1 MNLYIA
7 EDMGKGGSYVA
18 PNSHFISSISLLS
31 GSLPWDKF
39 EKFFNEK
46 KLVNLTGHEQIVLLR
61 LMALQELLCLNDD
74 SLLEWAKHQL
84 YLFSFMQTDFKPR
97 IPSKEL
103 LVEFRSK
110 FNETGLLKPFRKQCQ
125 RLISEHESR
134 FPPITNQESQSHT
147 NASNIGAGLK
157 KHRLVNDTKV
167 DLPNIEISSGS
178 TCLNCGSHN
187 VIKLKTSQEAS
198 SLPNISFSRCRFC
211 GNTFRDNS

>member
-1 MNLYIA
+1 MNLYVA

-18 PNSHFISSISLLS
+18 PNSHFISSISLFS

-39 EKFFNEK
+39 EKFFKTK
-46 KLVNLTGHEQIVLLR
+46 KLVNLSSNEQIILLR
-61 LMALQELLCLNDD
+61 LIALQELLCLNDD

-84 YLFSFMQTDFKPR
+84 YLFSFMQSDFQPR

-110 FNETGLLKPFRKQCQ
+110 FNDIGLLKPFRKQCQ

-134 FPPITNQESQSHT
+134 FPPIKNQESEGYT
-147 NASNIGAGLK
+147 NNFGPSLK
-157 KHRLVNDTKV
+157 KHRLANDTKI
-167 DLPNIEISSGS
+167 DLPNIESGS
-178 TCLNCGSHN
+178 GGSCSNCGSHN
-187 VIKLKTSQEAS
+187 VIKLQASQEAS

-211 GNTFRDNS
+211 GNTFRNNT

>member
-1 MNLYIA
+1 MNLYVA

-18 PNSHFISSISLLS
+18 PNSHFISSISLFS

-39 EKFFNEK
+39 EKFFETK
-46 KLVNLTGHEQIVLLR
+46 KLVNISSNEQIILLR
-61 LMALQELLCLNDD
+61 LIALQELLCLNDD

-84 YLFSFMQTDFKPR
+84 YLFSFMQADFQPR

-110 FNETGLLKPFRKQCQ
+110 FNEIGLLKPFRKQCQ

-134 FPPITNQESQSHT
+134 FPPIKNKESKSNTNNFGSS
-147 NASNIGAGLK
+147 LK
-157 KHRLVNDTKV
+157 KHRLANDTKV
-167 DLPNIEISSGS
+167 DLPNIESSSGAS
-178 TCLNCGSHN
+178 CSNCGSHN
-187 VIKLKTSQEAS
+187 VIKLKVSQEAS

-211 GNTFRDNS
+211 GNTFRDDR